1 MTATVPQGGAPA
13 PAPAAVAGAP
23 EPTTTG
29 PVPAKNGAA
38 KPARPGLILAAL
50 VLAMLAFTVVQTS
63 VVPILPTLAGAYHL
77 TTATVAWVMTAN
89 LLAAA
94 VLTPLLGRMGDLYGR
109 KWVLVLSVTGLV
121 AGSLLAFSAHSWTLL
136 LVARVLQGLG
146 GGILPLAIAVI
157 RDELPREKVTGAVSL
172 VSASLGVGSGLAM
185 VATGWI
191 MQHWT
196 YQDVFLMGLVL
207 GAVALGAVLL
217 AIRHDPVAD
226 RRGGM
231 DPVGTTLLG
240 LWLSAL
246 LLALSEGEAWGWG
259 SASVVAL
266 FVGAAAIGLAWVLVE
281 LRAAHPLV
289 DVRVLAKPAVAVPNV
304 AGFCVGFVMYASFTM
319 LADFT
324 QTPAFVGYGFGASI
338 LHCGILLLPSAIGS
352 FLGAPIGARLIR
364 LSGPKPPM
372 ALGGL
377 LAGAALVFL
386 GLQHGSQG
394 DVYAASGVMGLG
406 IGLAYSAMPAYI
418 NGAVPPEQAG
428 IANSVN
434 AVLRTVGGAVG
445 TAVAGVI
452 LSSKTINA
460 ALLAHTPLAG
470 LSLPAG
476 DAYRTAFI
484 VCGVVGLGAAVV
496 PFLVRAKRIG

>member
-1 MTATVPQGGAPA
+1 VRGA
-13 PAPAAVAGAP
+13 
-23 EPTTTG
+23 
-29 PVPAKNGAA
+29 K
-38 KPARPGLILAAL
+38 PGLILTAL

-63 VVPILPTLAGAYHL
+63 VVPILPTLASAYHL

-109 KWVLVLSVTGLV
+109 KWVLVLSVGGLV
-121 AGSLLAFSAHSWTLL
+121 LGSALAFSVHSWTVL

-185 VATGWI
+185 VATGWL

-196 YQDVFLMGLVL
+196 YQTVFLMGLIL
-207 GAVALGAVLL
+207 GAVALVAVLA
-217 AIRHDPVAD
+217 AIKHDPVED
-226 RRGGM
+226 RNGGM
-231 DPVGTTLLG
+231 DPLGTTLLG
-240 LWLSAL
+240 VWLSAL
-246 LLALSEGEAWGWG
+246 LLALSEGETWGWG
-259 SASVVAL
+259 SASVIGL
-266 FVGAAAIGLAWVLVE
+266 FTGAALGLLLWVFVE
-281 LRAAHPLV
+281 LRTKHPLV
-289 DVRVLAKPAVAVPNV
+289 DVRVLARPAVAVPNV
-304 AGFCVGFVMYASFTM
+304 SGFCVGFVMYASFTM

-324 QTPAFVGYGFGASI
+324 QTPSVVGYGFGASI
-338 LHCGILLLPSAIGS
+338 LHSGILLLPSAVGS
-352 FLGAPIGARLIR
+352 FLGAPIGARLIKAF
-364 LSGPKPPM
+364 GPKAPM

-377 LAGAALVFL
+377 LAGVAMLYL
-386 GLQHGSQG
+386 GLEHGTQS
-394 DVYAASGVMGLG
+394 DVYAAAGVMGLG
-406 IGLAYSAMPAYI
+406 IGLAYAAMPAYI
-418 NGAVPPEQAG
+418 NGAVPREQAG

-452 LSSKTINA
+452 LSSKTISQ

-470 LSLPAG
+470 LSLPTAG
-476 DAYRTAFI
+476 AYQTSFY
-484 VCGVVGLGAAVV
+484 VLGVLGLAAAVV
-496 PFLVRAKRIG
+496 PFMVRAQRTN

>member
-1 MTATVPQGGAPA
+1 MTATVPQDGAAPQAPAVLPGAPA
-13 PAPAAVAGAP
+13 AAGAVRP
-23 EPTTTG
+23 GGVAE
-29 PVPAKNGAA
+29 
-38 KPARPGLILAAL
+38 ARPRLILAAL

-63 VVPILPTLAGAYHL
+63 VVPILPTLSGAFHL
-77 TTATVAWVMTAN
+77 NTATVAWVMTAN

-109 KWVLVLSVTGLV
+109 KWVLVLSISGLV
-121 AGSLLAFSAHSWTLL
+121 LGSGLAFCVHSWTVL
-136 LVARVLQGLG
+136 LVARVLQGFG

-196 YQDVFLMGLVL
+196 YQKVFLLGLILGVL
-207 GAVALGAVLL
+207 ALVAVLFS
-217 AIRHDPVAD
+217 IRHDPVED
-226 RRGGM
+226 RKGSM
-231 DPVGTTLLG
+231 DPLGTTLLG

-246 LLALSEGEAWGWG
+246 LLALSEGETWHWG
-259 SASVVAL
+259 SASVIGLFAGAVLVA
-266 FVGAAAIGLAWVLVE
+266 LAWVLVE
-281 LRAAHPLV
+281 LRTAHPLV
-289 DVRVLAKPAVAVPNV
+289 DVRVLARPAVAVPNV

-324 QTPAFVGYGFGASI
+324 QTPGFVGYGFDASI
-338 LHCGILLLPSAIGS
+338 LHCGILLLPSAVGS
-352 FLGAPIGARLIR
+352 FLGAPIGARLIGR
-364 LSGPKPPM
+364 FGPKPPM

-377 LAGAALVFL
+377 LAGAALLFL

-406 IGLAYSAMPAYI
+406 IGLAYAAMPAYI

-445 TAVAGVI
+445 TAAAGVV

-470 LSLPAG
+470 TALPTA
-476 DAYRTAFI
+476 DAYRIAFLL
-484 VCGVVGLGAAVV
+484 CGVVGLGAAVV
-496 PFLVRAKRIG
+496 PFLVRSGRTR

>member
-1 MTATVPQGGAPA
+1 MTATLPERREASTGLPGAP
-13 PAPAAVAGAP
+13 VRGA
-23 EPTTTG
+23 
-29 PVPAKNGAA
+29 K
-38 KPARPGLILAAL
+38 PGLILTAL

-109 KWVLVLSVTGLV
+109 KWVLVLSVGGLV
-121 AGSLLAFSAHSWTLL
+121 LGSALAFSVHSWTVL
-136 LVARVLQGLG
+136 LVARVLQGFG

-172 VSASLGVGSGLAM
+172 VSASLGVGSGLGI
-185 VATGWI
+185 VATGWV
-191 MQHWT
+191 MEHWT
-196 YQDVFLMGLVL
+196 FQTVFLMGLVL
-207 GAVALGAVLL
+207 GAVALVAVLV
-217 AIRHDPVAD
+217 AIRHDPVED
-226 RRGGM
+226 RNGSM
-231 DPVGTTLLG
+231 DPLGTTLLG
-240 LWLSAL
+240 VWLSAL
-246 LLALSEGEAWGWG
+246 LLGLSEGETWGWG
-259 SASVVAL
+259 SATVIAL
-266 FVGAAAIGLAWVLVE
+266 FVGAAAVGLGWVLAE

-289 DVRVLAKPAVAVPNV
+289 DVRVLARPAVAVPNV

-324 QTPAFVGYGFGASI
+324 QTPSQVGYGFGASI
-338 LHCGILLLPSAIGS
+338 LHSGVLLLPSAVGS
-352 FLGAPIGARLIR
+352 FLGAPIGARLIGRFGPR
-364 LSGPKPPM
+364 LPM
-372 ALGGL
+372 SLGGL
-377 LAGAALVFL
+377 LAGAALLFL
-386 GLQHGSQG
+386 GFQHAAQG

-406 IGLAYSAMPAYI
+406 IGLAYAAMPAYI

-445 TAVAGVI
+445 TSVAGVI

-470 LSLPAG
+470 MSLPTD
-476 DAYRTAFI
+476 DAYRLAFL
-484 VCGVVGLGAAVV
+484 VCGVLGLAAAVV
-496 PFLVRAKRIG
+496 PFLVRARRTAA

>member
-1 MTATVPQGGAPA
+1 MTATVPERRE
-13 PAPAAVAGAP
+13 APAAFPA
-23 EPTTTG
+23 T
-29 PVPAKNGAA
+29 PVRGA
-38 KPARPGLILAAL
+38 KPGLVLGAL

-63 VVPILPTLAGAYHL
+63 VVPILPTLASAYHL
-77 TTATVAWVMTAN
+77 TTATVSWVMTAN

-109 KWVLVLSVTGLV
+109 KWVLVLSVSGLV
-121 AGSLLAFSAHSWTLL
+121 LGSALAFSVHSWTIL
-136 LVARVLQGLG
+136 LVARVLQGFG

-185 VATGWI
+185 VATGWL

-196 YQDVFLMGLVL
+196 YQKVFLMGLIL
-207 GAVALGAVLL
+207 GVVALVAVLA
-217 AIRHDPVAD
+217 AIRHDPVED
-226 RRGGM
+226 RNGTM
-231 DPVGTTLLG
+231 DPLGTTLLG
-240 LWLSAL
+240 VWLSAL
-246 LLALSEGEAWGWG
+246 LLALSEGETWGWG
-259 SASVVAL
+259 STAVIGL
-266 FVGAAAIGLAWVLVE
+266 FVGAVAGLLLWIFVE
-281 LRAAHPLV
+281 LRTKHPLV

-304 AGFCVGFVMYASFTM
+304 SGFCVGFVMYASFTM

-324 QTPAFVGYGFGASI
+324 QTPSLVGYGFGATI
-338 LHCGILLLPSAIGS
+338 LHSGILLLPSAIGS
-352 FLGAPIGARLIR
+352 FLGAPIGAQMIQ
-364 LSGPKPPM
+364 STGPKLPM
-372 ALGGL
+372 SLGGL
-377 LAGAALVFL
+377 LAGAALLFL
-386 GLQHGSQG
+386 GFQHGSQG
-394 DVYAASGVMGLG
+394 DVYAASAVMGLG
-406 IGLAYSAMPAYI
+406 IGLAYAAMPAYI

-470 LSLPAG
+470 MSLPTA
-476 DAYRTAFI
+476 DAYKLAFI
-484 VCGVVGLGAAVV
+484 VCGVLGLAAAVV
-496 PFLVRAKRIG
+496 PFLVRAKRTAE

>member
-1 MTATVPQGGAPA
+1 MTATAPERLKASEAPA
-13 PAPAAVAGAP
+13 RTAR
-23 EPTTTG
+23 
-29 PVPAKNGAA
+29 AA
-38 KPARPGLILAAL
+38 KPGLILTAL

-109 KWVLVLSVTGLV
+109 KWVLVLSVAGLV
-121 AGSLLAFSAHSWTLL
+121 LGSALAFSVHSWTML
-136 LVARVLQGLG
+136 LVARVLQGFG

-196 YQDVFLMGLVL
+196 YQTVFLMGLIL
-207 GAVALGAVLL
+207 GAAALAAVLL
-217 AIRHDPVAD
+217 AIKHDPVED
-226 RRGGM
+226 RNGTM
-231 DPVGTTLLG
+231 DPLGTTLLG
-240 LWLSAL
+240 VWLSAL
-246 LLALSEGEAWGWG
+246 LLALSEGETWGWG
-259 SASVVAL
+259 STTVIAL
-266 FVGAAAIGLAWVLVE
+266 FVGSVVGLALWIAVE
-281 LRAAHPLV
+281 LRSAHPLV
-289 DVRVLAKPAVAVPNV
+289 NVRVLARPAVAVPNV
-304 AGFCVGFVMYASFTM
+304 SGFCVGFVMYAAFTM

-324 QTPAFVGYGFGASI
+324 QTPSAVGYGFGASI
-338 LHCGILLLPSAIGS
+338 LHSGVLLLPSAVGS
-352 FLGAPIGARLIR
+352 FLGAPIGARLIKQVGPR
-364 LSGPKPPM
+364 LPM

-377 LAGAALVFL
+377 LAGAALLFL
-386 GLQHGSQG
+386 GFRHGSQG

-406 IGLAYSAMPAYI
+406 IGLAYAAMPAYI

-452 LSSKTINA
+452 LSSKTISP

-470 LSLPAG
+470 MTLPTG
-476 DAYRTAFI
+476 DAYQTAFY
-484 VCGVVGLGAAVV
+484 VCGVLGLAAAVV
-496 PFLVRAKRIG
+496 PLLVRPKRSAG

>member
-1 MTATVPQGGAPA
+1 MTATVPERLE
-13 PAPAAVAGAP
+13 APAASEAVPVRGA
-23 EPTTTG
+23 
-29 PVPAKNGAA
+29 K
-38 KPARPGLILAAL
+38 PGLILTAL

-63 VVPILPTLAGAYHL
+63 VVPILPTLASAYHL

-109 KWVLVLSVTGLV
+109 KWVLVLSVGGLV
-121 AGSLLAFSAHSWTLL
+121 LGSALAYSVHSWTIL
-136 LVARVLQGLG
+136 LVARVLQGFG

-185 VATGWI
+185 VATGWL
-191 MQHWT
+191 MQHWS
-196 YQDVFLMGLVL
+196 YQKVFLMGLIL
-207 GAVALGAVLL
+207 GLVALAAVLA
-217 AIRHDPVAD
+217 AIKHDPVED
-226 RRGGM
+226 RTGSM
-231 DPVGTTLLG
+231 DPLGTTLLG
-240 LWLSAL
+240 VWLSAL
-246 LLALSEGEAWGWG
+246 LLALSEGETWGWG
-259 SASVVAL
+259 SASVIGL
-266 FVGAAAIGLAWVLVE
+266 FVGAAAVLLLWVFVE
-281 LRAAHPLV
+281 LRTKHPLV
-289 DVRVLAKPAVAVPNV
+289 DVRVLAKPAVAVPNIS
-304 AGFCVGFVMYASFTM
+304 GFCVGFVMYASFTM

-324 QTPAFVGYGFGASI
+324 QTPGLVGYGFGATI
-338 LHCGILLLPSAIGS
+338 LHSGILLLPSAIGS
-352 FLGAPIGARLIR
+352 FLGAPIGARMIQ
-364 LSGPKPPM
+364 STGPKLPM

-377 LAGAALVFL
+377 LAGAALLFL
-386 GLQHGSQG
+386 GFQHGSQG

-406 IGLAYSAMPAYI
+406 IGLAYAAMPAYI

-470 LSLPAG
+470 MSLPTA
-476 DAYRTAFI
+476 DAYKLAFI
-484 VCGVVGLGAAVV
+484 VCGILGLAAAVV
-496 PFLVRAKRIG
+496 PFLVRTKKNAA

>member
-1 MTATVPQGGAPA
+1 MTATVPDRAAAPS
-13 PAPAAVAGAP
+13 PAQDSAAG
-23 EPTTTG
+23 T
-29 PVPAKNGAA
+29 
-38 KPARPGLILAAL
+38 RPGLILTAL

-63 VVPILPTLAGAYHL
+63 VVPILPTLASAYHL
-77 TTATVAWVMTAN
+77 TTAAVAWVMTAN

-109 KWVLVLSVTGLV
+109 KWVLVLSVGGLV
-121 AGSLLAFSAHSWTLL
+121 LGSALAFSVHSWTVL
-136 LVARVLQGLG
+136 LVARVLQGFG

-185 VATGWI
+185 VATGWL

-196 YQDVFLMGLVL
+196 YQKVFLMGLIL
-207 GAVALGAVLL
+207 GVVALAAVLA
-217 AIRHDPVAD
+217 AIRHDPVED
-226 RRGGM
+226 RAGSM
-231 DPVGTTLLG
+231 DPLGAGLLAV
-240 LWLSAL
+240 WLSAL

-259 SASVVAL
+259 SASV
-266 FVGAAAIGLAWVLVE
+266 IGLFAGTVVVGLLWVAVE
-281 LRAAHPLV
+281 LRTEHPLV
-289 DVRVLAKPAVAVPNV
+289 DVRVLAKPAVAVPNIS
-304 AGFCVGFVMYASFTM
+304 GFCVGFVMYAAFTM

-324 QTPAFVGYGFGASI
+324 QTPGFVGYGFGASI
-338 LHCGILLLPSAIGS
+338 LHSGVLLLPSAVGS
-352 FLGAPIGARLIR
+352 FLGAPIGARMIGR
-364 LSGPKPPM
+364 LGPKTPM

-377 LAGAALVFL
+377 LAGLALLYL
-386 GLQHGSQG
+386 GLRHGSEG

-406 IGLAYSAMPAYI
+406 IGLAYAAMPAYI

-452 LSSKTINA
+452 LSSKSVSA

-470 LSLPAG
+470 TALPAG
-476 DAYRTAFI
+476 DAYRTAFY
-484 VCGVVGLGAAVV
+484 VCGVLGLAAAVV
-496 PFLVRAKRIG
+496 PFLVRAKRNAA

>member
-1 MTATVPQGGAPA
+1 MTATAPERLKAPEAPA
-13 PAPAAVAGAP
+13 STARGA
-23 EPTTTG
+23 
-29 PVPAKNGAA
+29 K
-38 KPARPGLILAAL
+38 PGLILTAL

-109 KWVLVLSVTGLV
+109 KWVLVLSVAGLV
-121 AGSLLAFSAHSWTLL
+121 LGSALAFSVHSWTVL
-136 LVARVLQGLG
+136 LVARVLQGFG

-196 YQDVFLMGLVL
+196 YQTVFLMGLIL
-207 GAVALGAVLL
+207 GAAALAAVLL
-217 AIRHDPVAD
+217 AIKHDPVED
-226 RRGGM
+226 RNGTM
-231 DPVGTTLLG
+231 DPLGTTLLG
-240 LWLSAL
+240 VWLSAL
-246 LLALSEGEAWGWG
+246 LLALSEGETWGWG
-259 SASVVAL
+259 STTVIALLVGSVV
-266 FVGAAAIGLAWVLVE
+266 GLALWIAVE
-281 LRAAHPLV
+281 LRSAHPLV
-289 DVRVLAKPAVAVPNV
+289 NVRVLARPAVAVPNV
-304 AGFCVGFVMYASFTM
+304 SGFCVGFVMYAAFTM

-324 QTPAFVGYGFGASI
+324 QTPSAVGYGFGASI
-338 LHCGILLLPSAIGS
+338 LHSGVLLLPSAVGS
-352 FLGAPIGARLIR
+352 FLGAPIGARLIKQVGPR
-364 LSGPKPPM
+364 LPM
-372 ALGGL
+372 VLGGL
-377 LAGAALVFL
+377 LAGAALLFL
-386 GLQHGSQG
+386 GFRHGSQG

-406 IGLAYSAMPAYI
+406 IGLAYAAMPAYI
-418 NGAVPPEQAG
+418 NGSVPPEQAG

-452 LSSKTINA
+452 LSSKTISP

-470 LSLPAG
+470 MTLPTG
-476 DAYRTAFI
+476 DAYQTAFY
-484 VCGVVGLGAAVV
+484 VCGVLGLAAAVV
-496 PFLVRAKRIG
+496 PLLVRPKRSAG